1 PEGDIMNAELKAMA
15 CLLVYPRKQLIDEL
29 GEIEAYIQ
37 ASTSL
42 NQKVK
47 DSLSCFINK
56 LEKASL
62 TSIQRV
68 YVATFDM
75 GRRASLNLFEHLHGD
90 SRGRG
95 PAMVNL
101 TKLYEDHGLKF
112 ESDELPD
119 FLPAVLEFLSG
130 LSFKDAQLW
139 LQSATPLI
147 SSIDTELQLMDSPW
161 AAVTAGLLAFADAP
175 REKAELQR
183 DDLIPSIDAEWKD
196 APVTFGASPNPV
208 EQEVK
213 FSRRKPE

>member
-1 PEGDIMNAELKAMA
+1 MNCELKAMA
-15 CLLVYPRKQLIDEL
+15 CLLVYPRKQLIDDLE
-29 GEIEAYIQ
+29 EIEAYIQ
-37 ASTSL
+37 ASASL

-47 DSLSCFINK
+47 DALSNFISK
-56 LEKASL
+56 LEQASL

-95 PAMVNL
+95 PAMVSL

-139 LQSATPLI
+139 LQSAAPLI
-147 SSIDTELQLMDSPW
+147 SSIDIELQLMDSPW
-161 AAVTAGLLAFADAP
+161 AAVTAGLLAFADFP
-175 REKAELQR
+175 REEAELER
-183 DDLIPSIDAEWKD
+183 DALMPSLDAEWRD
-196 APVTFGASPNPV
+196 APVTFGGSANPV
-208 EQEVK
+208 VQSVRLHPK
-213 FSRRKPE
+213 KK